1 MPSRLKRF
9 GDLKT
14 ITKQSSEII
23 DKKANIVML
32 DGRVFLGKVVDIT
45 TDKLVYINNSHKH
58 PYIYI
63 YKYAKITS

>member
-45 TDKLVYINNSHKH
+45 TDKLFQCVRSTDRNL
-58 PYIYI
+58 
-63 YKYAKITS
+63 